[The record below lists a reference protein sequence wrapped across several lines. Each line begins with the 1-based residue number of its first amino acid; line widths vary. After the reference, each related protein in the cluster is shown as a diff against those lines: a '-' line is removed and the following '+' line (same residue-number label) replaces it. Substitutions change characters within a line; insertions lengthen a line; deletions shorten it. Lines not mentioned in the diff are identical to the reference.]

1 MRMATRRS
9 RRCIAIGGAT
19 AAVGMALAGA
29 VAFAT
34 PGAISAP
41 QITRFTPHL
50 TWDDGETATSYTV
63 QRSAASCAGTF
74 SDVGTPTTDKAFDDT
89 GLQPGGAEDNTYCYR
104 VVGHYA
110 DGDRTSTGT
119 ASVLYDTTPPPA
131 PDVSAGQNPVA
142 GRPTL
147 TWTSSNQNTYRVSR
161 GGSVVDP
168 SVMPPWTDPAALSP
182 GTYDYSV
189 VAQDQAGNASSA
201 GTVSIIV
208 IPASL
213 TAPRSISA
221 ASPTN
226 TVPHLAWEPPVTFAV
241 TSWRIYRDG
250 AVLTTLNDAALG
262 SYDDTSLATQ
272 GPHLYAVQAMSGGT
286 AGDLSS
292 SVAVTFDT
300 KPPALDPARATANPN
315 GSISISW
322 PDAVD
327 PSPGAGVASY
337 VVRRADGSS
346 APPDAS
352 SGAAVCA
359 LAPPATACTD
369 ANTKNDSAYSY
380 AIFAIDG
387 AGNVARRE
395 ASARASDVVPPAPVT
410 GLEVTRFDR
419 TYARLAWDAPRNTT
433 ADVAGYRV
441 LQLRPGDKA
450 PLNPV
455 DGTLVCR
462 NDNRQNTICDALRL
476 VPGKKV
482 TFAVY
487 AYDDVPNYSTPTLIS
502 MVPHSI
508 DHTPPHK
515 PTKVKLT
522 HSGLKY
528 TLSWVSPRD
537 LDLSKFRVTLHDK
550 GPAKRPSL
558 GKAVVTGRVLHATF
572 KLKAGQKVY
581 VTLFAL
587 DVSGNFSKVSKRI
600 VAPGQAIVAKSKN
613 KNVKKPAKK
622 KPAIKKPV
630 KKKPA
635 RKKAVPEKPVS
646 VTIQKA

>member
-1 MRMATRRS
+1 MRMATRRTGKW
-9 RRCIAIGGAT
+9 IAIGGAT

-34 PGAISAP
+34 PGTIVAP
-41 QITRFTPHL
+41 QSTRFTPHL
-50 TWDDGETATSYTV
+50 TWDDTETATSYTV
-63 QRSAASCAGTF
+63 QRSPAGCAAGTLL
-74 SDVGTPTTDKAFDDT
+74 DVGTPTDKVFDDT
-89 GLQPGGAEDNTYCYR
+89 ALQPGGAHDGTYCYR

-110 DGDRTSTGT
+110 DGDRSSPDTSVT
-119 ASVLYDTTPPPA
+119 YDTTPPPV
-131 PDVSAGQNPVA
+131 PDVRAGQNPVA
-142 GRPTL
+142 GKPTL

-161 GGSVVDP
+161 GGTVVDP

-189 VAQDQAGNASSA
+189 VAQDQAGNPSGA
-201 GTVSIIV
+201 GTVSVIV

-241 TSWRIYRDG
+241 TSWKIYRDG

-262 SYDDTSLATQ
+262 SYDDTSLSTQ

-292 SVAVTFDT
+292 SVAVTYDT
-300 KPPALDPARATANPN
+300 KAPVLDPARATANPN

-359 LAPPATACTD
+359 LTPPATECTD
-369 ANTKNDSAYSY
+369 ANTKNGTVYSY

-387 AGNVARRE
+387 ASNVARRE

-419 TYARLAWDAPRNTT
+419 TYAQLAWDPPKNTT
-433 ADVAGYRV
+433 ADVTGYRV
-441 LQLRPGDKA
+441 LQLRPGDRT

-455 DGTLVCR
+455 DGTIVCR
-462 NDNRQNTICDALRL
+462 NDDRQNTNCDALRL

-487 AYDDVPNYSTPTLIS
+487 AFDDVPNYSAPALIS
-502 MVPHSI
+502 LVPHST
-508 DHTPPHK
+508 DQKPPHK

-522 HSGLKY
+522 HRGLRY
-528 TLSWVSPRD
+528 LLTWVSPRD
-537 LDLSKFRVTLHDK
+537 RDLSKFRVTLYDK
-550 GPAKRPSL
+550 KPPARPSL
-558 GKAVVTGRVLHATF
+558 GKAVVTGRVLSASFT
-572 KLKAGQKVY
+572 LPRGQKVY

-587 DVSGNFSKVSKRI
+587 DVSGNFSKVTKYV
-600 VAPGQAIVAKSKN
+600 VAPGAIVPRSKH
-613 KNVKKPAKK
+613 KVVKKKTVPKKKAAVTKKTVPKKK
-622 KPAIKKPV
+622 KPAP
-630 KKKPA
+630 
-635 RKKAVPEKPVS
+635 KKAKPITVQ
-646 VTIQKA
+646 IG

>member
-1 MRMATRRS
+1 MATGRTGKW
-9 RRCIAIGGAT
+9 IAIGGAT
-19 AAVGMALAGA
+19 ATVGMALAGA

-34 PGAISAP
+34 PGAIIAL
-41 QITRFTPHL
+41 QTTRFTPHL
-50 TWDDGETATSYTV
+50 TWDDTETATNYTV
-63 QRSAASCAGTF
+63 QRSPASCAGTF

-89 GLQPGGAEDNTYCYR
+89 GLQPGGADDGSYCYR

-119 ASVLYDTTPPPA
+119 ALVLYDTTPPPV

-142 GRPTL
+142 GKPTL

-161 GGSVVDP
+161 DGSVVDP

-189 VAQDQAGNASSA
+189 VAQDQAGNPSNA
-201 GTVSIIV
+201 GTVSVIV

-241 TSWRIYRDG
+241 TSWKIYRDG

-262 SYDDTSLATQ
+262 TYDDTSLATQ
-272 GPHLYAVQAMSGGT
+272 GPHFYAVQAMSGGT

-292 SVAVTFDT
+292 SVAVTYDT

-359 LAPPATACTD
+359 LTPPATECTD
-369 ANTKNDSAYSY
+369 ANTKNDTVYSY

-387 AGNVARRE
+387 AKNVARRE
-395 ASARASDVVPPAPVT
+395 ASARASDVVSPAPVT

-419 TYARLAWDAPRNTT
+419 TYARLAWDAPKDTT

-441 LQLRPGDKA
+441 LQLRPGDRT

-455 DGTLVCR
+455 DGTIVCR
-462 NDNRQNTICDALRL
+462 NDDRQNTNCDALRL

-487 AYDDVPNYSTPTLIS
+487 AYDDVPNYSAPALIS
-502 MVPHSI
+502 LVPHAT
-508 DHTPPHK
+508 DQKPPHK
-515 PTKVKLT
+515 PTKVKLVQQ
-522 HSGLKY
+522 GLRYKL
-528 TLSWVSPRD
+528 TWVSPRD
-537 LDLSKFRVTLHDK
+537 ADLSKFRVTLYDK
-550 GPAKRPSL
+550 GPAPRPSK
-558 GKAVVTGRVLHATF
+558 GKAVVTGRVLHASFT
-572 KLKAGQKVY
+572 LRPGQIVY
-581 VTLFAL
+581 VNLFAL
-587 DVSGNFSKVSKRI
+587 DVSGNFSRVTKLI
-600 VAPGQAIVAKSKN
+600 IAPGKIVAKSKH
-613 KNVKKPAKK
+613 KVAKK
-622 KPAIKKPV
+622 KAKSTKKAHKTTPP
-630 KKKPA
+630 KKK
-635 RKKAVPEKPVS
+635 S
-646 VTIQKA
+646 

>member
-1 MRMATRRS
+1 MRMATGRTGKW
-9 RRCIAIGGAT
+9 IAIGGAT

-34 PGAISAP
+34 PGAIVAP
-41 QITRFTPHL
+41 QTTRFTPHL
-50 TWDDGETATSYTV
+50 TWDDTETATNYTV
-63 QRSAASCAGTF
+63 QRSPASCAGTF
-74 SDVGTPTTDKAFDDT
+74 SDVGTSTDKAFDDT
-89 GLQPGGAEDNTYCYR
+89 GLQPGGADDGTYCYR

-110 DGDRTSTGT
+110 DGDRTSTET
-119 ASVLYDTTPPPA
+119 ASVLYDTTPPPV

-142 GRPTL
+142 GKPTL
-147 TWTSSNQNTYRVSR
+147 TWTSSNQNTYSVSR

-189 VAQDQAGNASSA
+189 VAKDQAGNPSSA
-201 GTVSIIV
+201 GTVSVIV

-241 TSWRIYRDG
+241 TSWKIYRDG

-262 SYDDTSLATQ
+262 TYDDTSLATQ

-292 SVAVTFDT
+292 SVAVTYDT

-315 GSISISW
+315 GSISIIW

-346 APPDAS
+346 GPPDAS
-352 SGAAVCA
+352 SGSAVCA
-359 LAPPATACTD
+359 LTPPATECTD
-369 ANTKNDSAYSY
+369 TNTKNDTVYSY

-419 TYARLAWDAPRNTT
+419 TYAQLAWDAPKNTS

-441 LQLRPGDKA
+441 LQLRPGDRT

-455 DGTLVCR
+455 DGTIVCR
-462 NDNRQNTICDALRL
+462 NDDPQNTNCDALRL

-487 AYDDVPNYSTPTLIS
+487 AYDDVPNYSAPALIS
-502 MVPHSI
+502 MVPHSV

-522 HSGLKY
+522 HSGLRY
-528 TLSWVSPRD
+528 LLTWVSPRD
-537 LDLSKFRVTLHDK
+537 PDLSKFRVTLYDK
-550 GPAKRPSL
+550 KPPTRPSL
-558 GKAVVTGRVLHATF
+558 GKAVVTGRVLRASFT
-572 KLKAGQKVY
+572 LTRGRKVY

-587 DVSGNFSKVSKRI
+587 DVSGNFSKVTKYV
-600 VAPGQAIVAKSKN
+600 VAPGAIVAKSKH
-613 KNVKKPAKK
+613 KVAKKKAAATKKTVPKKKQTKKPAPKK
-622 KPAIKKPV
+622 NKPITV
-630 KKKPA
+630 Q
-635 RKKAVPEKPVS
+635 
-646 VTIQKA
+646 ID